1 MIKFST
7 NFGKTMNAATEIT
20 MYANVITQQQ
30 DISIGELPNLPQ
42 HQQTARIHAEN
53 WLKNIWPGII
63 DTTKDIIG
71 YAKIFD
77 SAYEE
82 LTSLVKRLENGDDDA
97 KEQFKQILKIVLLP
111 GFQRANISRIVSNT
125 RTFQQNLDSD
135 YKNFESDSEV
145 AKRAYTKESGELAE
159 LQTNEEA
166 AQQEVQ
172 GLQTAIIA
180 AAAALSALVAAF
192 AIVSIFS
199 FGLGSGAMAA
209 GIVAAT
215 ATEAVLSASYAS
227 AVQKEHSL
235 QSQIQQ
241 EQHELAS
248 LNAVRNQLGGF
259 AGSTSKTTS
268 AAQSVADGWSALGDD
283 LDNLV
288 QQLDRISPQEA
299 AILIRTQ
306 LCAAHADWEVVL
318 AQAKVLEPSSQ
329 IPVKQ
334 FNDMESFLKD
344 ISPK

>member
-1 MIKFST
+1 M
-7 NFGKTMNAATEIT
+7 
-20 MYANVITQQQ
+20 
-30 DISIGELPNLPQ
+30 
-42 HQQTARIHAEN
+42 
-53 WLKNIWPGII
+53 
-63 DTTKDIIG
+63 
-71 YAKIFD
+71 
-77 SAYEE
+77 
-82 LTSLVKRLENGDDDA
+82 
-97 KEQFKQILKIVLLP
+97 LP
-111 GFQRANISRIVSNT
+111 GFQRANISRIASNT
-125 RTFQQNLDSD
+125 KIFQQNLDSD

-145 AKRAYTKESGELAE
+145 AKRVYTKESGELAE
-159 LQTNEEA
+159 LQTKEEA
-166 AQQEVQ
+166 AQHEVQ

-180 AAAALSALVAAF
+180 AAATLAALVAAF

-227 AVQKEHSL
+227 AVQIEHSL

-248 LNAVRNQLGGF
+248 LNAVRNQLIGGF

-288 QQLDRISPQEA
+288 QQLDHISPQEA
-299 AILIRTQ
+299 AIVIRTQ

-318 AQAKVLEPSSQ
+318 AQAKVLEPSPQ

-334 FNDMESFLKD
+334 YNDMESFLKD
-344 ISPK
+344 ISPKC